1 MLPKQ
6 INPRAGF
13 FELQNSANTGSLG
26 SEHHLSWVH
35 ENKQKTR
42 FTFQAKWSCQFKKT
56 SGEIPHKRKILQEV
70 MNICKHVA
78 NKLVGTSVPTNL
90 W

>member
-35 ENKQKTR
+35 ENKQKLDLP
-42 FTFQAKWSCQFKKT
+42 FKQNGVVNLK
-56 SGEIPHKRKILQEV
+56 KRQEKFHTKEKF
-70 MNICKHVA
+70 CK
-78 NKLVGTSVPTNL
+78 KL
-90 W
+90 